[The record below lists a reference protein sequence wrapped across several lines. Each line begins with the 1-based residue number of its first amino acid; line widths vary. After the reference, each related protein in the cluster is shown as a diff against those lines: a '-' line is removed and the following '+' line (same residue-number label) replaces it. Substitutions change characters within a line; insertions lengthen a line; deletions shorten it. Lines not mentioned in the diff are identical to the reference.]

1 MRKKITK
8 CFLIILMIG
17 LTTAGAASAENSLA
31 AGAKGLS
38 FGLTD
43 GNIEISGRFFTAA
56 DLAVLAGFG
65 FSVGSN
71 DETTTDY
78 ALSVGLRKYLSKA
91 DFTPFVGLMV
101 SYQRNEF
108 VVVSGGPGSNTRT
121 ESERTLSVDGD
132 FGAEYF
138 FSKQVS
144 AEAQVGIGLSD
155 VHNVNGTDVDESQF
169 GTFSSGVTVN
179 FYFP

>member
-8 CFLIILMIG
+8 SFLIILMIG

-43 GNIEISGRFFTAA
+43 GQIEVSGRFFTAA

-78 ALSVGLRKYLSKA
+78 ALSLGLRKYLSKA
-91 DFTPFVGLMV
+91 DFAPFVALMA
-101 SYQRNEF
+101 SYQRDEF
-108 VVVSGGPGSNTRT
+108 VVASGPNTRT
-121 ESERTLSVDGD
+121 ESERTLAVDGD

-155 VHNVNGTDVDESQF
+155 VHNIGGTGVDESQF